1 MSERAGKS
9 SHRPEVS
16 ACLARRVSLAR
27 SLSFAAA
34 CVFVAGALAP
44 HSATGQVAQVRGQVV
59 DGSNG
64 SAVISAFV
72 TVDGTRAYDLTDE
85 DGLFL
90 IDLDGELPPNRELRV
105 SALGYIPQV
114 VSLDATSSDA
124 IVVTLQPRPILLEG
138 IEAEVG
144 SYQQRLRVRRNGT
157 PLRRRPLAIGLEALN
172 THWAENVWE
181 MAGSLFGF
189 SFEGYSD
196 YGCAIANIEGSRRVV
211 ELLIDDQPV
220 RLADFTLFQPR
231 DFALVEVWRTRG
243 PWILQAYSQD
253 YLNQSTMAGRRP
265 PPLEVM
271 RTLCPTG
278 GEDYPP
284 TNSYTTTLSTSISS
298 SSMPRT
304 SPPATSRMRNP
315 GGTFTVPSHSP
326 SDAITVYGGTL
337 RRSPPGL

>member
-1 MSERAGKS
+1 MNRA
-9 SHRPEVS
+9 
-16 ACLARRVSLAR
+16 ARRPK

-114 VSLDATSSDA
+114 VSLDATSADA

-253 YLNQSTMAGRRP
+253 YLNQSTVAGRRP

-326 SDAITVYGGTL
+326 SGAITAYGGTL